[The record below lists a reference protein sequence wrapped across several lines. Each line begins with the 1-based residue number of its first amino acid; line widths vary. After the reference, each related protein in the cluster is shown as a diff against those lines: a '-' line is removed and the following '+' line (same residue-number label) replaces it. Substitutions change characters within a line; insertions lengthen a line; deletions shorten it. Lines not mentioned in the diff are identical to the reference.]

1 MICHCLFENVVVPLS
16 QGIIM
21 NHRCLQ
27 SADVQGTPNV
37 LRNPT
42 AKDWLTQTIEGP
54 PSIWWYILWFPL
66 QFPSNYSLE
75 TSHSEHFLGFDFKFW
90 CVESVKFRML
100 LVNIPLKP
108 MSNMV
113 EPCRKLWRLPP
124 LPSVPTKGWEIV
136 FGVLTGIGESSF
148 WGCQGVQYTEKT
160 TFSDAHNVKTI

>member
-1 MICHCLFENVVVPLS
+1 MGCSANEYCFDFPRKQLDMICHCLFENVVVPLS

-27 SADVQGTPNV
+27 SGDVQGTRSV

-42 AKDWLTQTIEGP
+42 AKDRLTQTIEGP

-90 CVESVKFRML
+90 CVKSDKFRML

-113 EPCRKLWRLPP
+113 ELGRKLWRLPP

-136 FGVLTGIGESSF
+136 FGVLTGIG
-148 WGCQGVQYTEKT
+148 
-160 TFSDAHNVKTI
+160 